1 MDLVKGIVK
10 DCLRFK
16 LYTDPGIMA
25 LVGHESDFRS
35 YNKVTGISGEFK
47 REK

>member
-16 LYTDPGIMA
+16 LYTDPGIMV
-25 LVGHESDFRS
+25 LVSHESDFRS
-35 YNKVTGISGEFK
+35 YNKVIGISGEFK
-47 REK
+47 SEK